1 MWSASSCLLVEIKIW
16 IIYIII
22 FVINLSQVFVF
33 VITLINAF
41 INGFG
46 IKHTDTAVAA
56 TMGTRNLWWNFVILT
71 MHIIQYI
78 YIYLIYFVFDCL
90 KALRTQVSLHSNF
103 RWIGLLCNVPFW
115 CTCVIFQTSLVGD
128 YIFIRPQFDYCLPL
142 LFSVVILEEGLLDYS
157 IAILLI
163 LWWSWTGVFAR
174 TLSPAHQSV
183 FWDNIFLKTEKWDGN
198 ESDLKM
204 KEWVWI

>member
-1 MWSASSCLLVEIKIW
+1 MI
-16 IIYIII
+16 
-22 FVINLSQVFVF
+22 VF

-56 TMGTRNLWWNFVILT
+56 TMGTRNLWWNLVILT

-90 KALRTQVSLHSNF
+90 KALRTQVSLNSNF

-128 YIFIRPQFDYCLPL
+128 YIFIRPQFDHCLPL

-163 LWWSWTGVFAR
+163 LWWSWTGVFLG
-174 TLSPAHQSV
+174 TLSPAYPS
-183 FWDNIFLKTEKWDGN
+183 ISL
-198 ESDLKM
+198 LR
-204 KEWVWI
+204 